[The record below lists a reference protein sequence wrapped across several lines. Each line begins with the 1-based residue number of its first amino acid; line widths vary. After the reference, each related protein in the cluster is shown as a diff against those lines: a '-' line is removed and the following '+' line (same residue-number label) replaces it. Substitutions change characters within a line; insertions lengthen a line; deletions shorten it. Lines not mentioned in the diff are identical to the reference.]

1 MSAVEQG
8 VVQLAA
14 EEKVAEAETAVTPL
28 NDNAETFPAPQSA
41 VVEVVFVFE
50 LAAAD
55 ATAGETAEVLV
66 PAVVVLVRGTPDVGT
81 AVSVVVMVLAAVMQT
96 VAVGV
101 AVVGLVGLLGCMSA
115 AALCQVG
122 LQ

>member
-8 VVQLAA
+8 VVRLAA

-41 VVEVVFVFE
+41 VVGVVFVFE

-55 ATAGETAEVLV
+55 ATAGETA
-66 PAVVVLVRGTPDVGT
+66 AVVLVRGTPDVGT
-81 AVSVVVMVLAAVMQT
+81 AVSVVVTVLAAVMQT